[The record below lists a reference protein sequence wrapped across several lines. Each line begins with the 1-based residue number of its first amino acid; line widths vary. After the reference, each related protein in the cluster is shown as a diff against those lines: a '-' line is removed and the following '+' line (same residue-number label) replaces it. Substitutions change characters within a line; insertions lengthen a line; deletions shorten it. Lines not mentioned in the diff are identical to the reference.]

1 MDHHGFLNS
10 YNMLRNCLILFF
22 NITFVFSQNLYD
34 NLNSYEKKWVDSVYS
49 SLTTEEKV
57 AQLFVNW
64 VSPEQSNFDEVK
76 KLVVEDKIGGL
87 IFSIGTTKSH
97 IEWLNKFQSL
107 AKTPLLISMDAEWG
121 PSQRLSDVFAHPW
134 NMTLGAIQDDN
145 LVREISKRMA
155 EQNKSLGVHFNF
167 SPSVD
172 VNNNSKNPIIGNR
185 SFGEDPK
192 NVYNKAKAYIQGHK
206 DVGVYTSIKHFPG
219 HGDTDKDSH
228 KTLPVINGNMKRLN
242 NVELFPFKKLIEDG
256 LAESVML
263 AHLSVPAIDKKYPS
277 SLSSKTVDK
286 LLRDEY
292 NFNGITVTDALDMKG
307 VLQDPTI
314 NVDLRAFEVGNDILL
329 MSTNVSSGVKLITE
343 SYNKGRITESRLSK
357 SVKKILSL
365 KAKSGLNYYREITPE
380 NILEKVNTP
389 KDSLLYSKA
398 MESAITLVK
407 NSKETLPLSTNKK
420 YLHVPMGK
428 NKNSK
433 YLTNKM
439 AMYVDVEEFKGE
451 DYLSIHKKTDYDA
464 IIISYHGSS
473 SSPYASNIIP
483 EDIVSEID
491 NISKSNNV
499 ILNLFLNPYS
509 LNSFKSIDNYDSIII
524 SYQNNM
530 ISQEIAADLMF
541 GVRSFKGKI
550 PVSNNFF
557 NVNHGLT
564 FDKKEI
570 LGFSRP
576 AYEGFDS
583 KKLQYLDSIATR
595 SIDSMIAPGIQMLVS
610 KNGKVIYN
618 KSFGYHTYEK
628 IVKLENNHVFDLS
641 SITKIIATMPL
652 VLQEY
657 DKGGLRLDTKL
668 HELFPKKRLKDKSQI
683 PLKEMLSHYARLRPW
698 IPFYEETLN
707 KREKPKS
714 RFYKTNSK
722 SSFSTP
728 VSENLY
734 LKTNYREK
742 IFKSII
748 NSELREDL
756 EYKYSDLPFYFLKF
770 WFEDKY
776 NKPLNIL
783 ANERIF
789 NPLGLK
795 RTMFN
800 PHENLNINEIVP
812 SEKDNFFRYS
822 KLQGYVH
829 DEGAAMLG
837 GVSGHA
843 GLFSNSYEVA
853 IVLQA
858 MIQKGIYDNLKLFSK
873 DSFDKFNFCYFCD
886 KNNRSGVGFDKP
898 QIEGKHG
905 STFGGVSTESFG
917 HYGYTGSMAWA
928 DPDKNIIFI
937 FLSNRTYP
945 TRENTLL
952 QTSNT
957 RTRSQEIVY
966 KSLID
971 SK

>member
-1 MDHHGFLNS
+1 
-10 YNMLRNCLILFF
+10 MLRNFFIILF
-22 NITFVFSQNLYD
+22 NVSFVFSQNLYE
-34 NLNSYEKKWVDSVYS
+34 NLDLLEKEWVDSVYS

-57 AQLFVNW
+57 SQLFVNW
-64 VSPEQSNFDEVK
+64 VSPEQSNFEEVK

-97 IEWLNKFQSL
+97 VEWLNKFQSL
-107 AKTPLLISMDAEWG
+107 SKTPLLISMDAEWG
-121 PSQRLSDVFAHPW
+121 PAQRLSDVFAHPW
-134 NMTLGAIQDDN
+134 NMTLGAIQDDS

-155 EQNKSLGVHFNF
+155 KQNKALGVHFNF

-185 SFGEDPK
+185 SFGEDPN

-228 KTLPVINGNMKRLN
+228 KTLPVISGNMKRLN
-242 NVELFPFKKLIEDG
+242 NVELFPFKRLIDDG

-263 AHLSVPAIDKKYPS
+263 AHLSVPAIDKNYPS
-277 SLSSKTVDK
+277 SLSSKTVSK
-286 LLRDEY
+286 LLREKY
-292 NFNGITVTDALDMKG
+292 NFSGITVTDALDMKG
-307 VLQDPTI
+307 VLQDPNI
-314 NVDLRAFEVGNDILL
+314 NVDLRAFEVGNDIIL
-329 MSTNVSSGVKLITE
+329 MSTNVSLGVKVITD
-343 SYNKGRITESRLSK
+343 SYNRGRISEARLSN

-365 KAKSGLNYYREITPE
+365 KAKSGLDNYKEIVPK

-407 NSKETLPLSTNKK
+407 NSDQILPLSTNKK
-420 YLHVPMGK
+420 YLHVSFGK
-428 NKNSK
+428 TKNSE

-439 AMYVDVEEFKGE
+439 NLYVDIEKFEND
-451 DYLSIHKKTDYDA
+451 DYSSIYNKIDYDA

-483 EDIVSEID
+483 NEIVSEIN

-499 ILNLFLNPYS
+499 ILNFFLNPYS
-509 LNSFKSIDNYDSIII
+509 LNSFKSIDNFESIII

-541 GVRSFKGKI
+541 GSRSFKGKT

-557 NVNHGLT
+557 KVNHGLT
-564 FDKKEI
+564 YEKKEI

-583 KKLQYLDSIATR
+583 RKLQYLDSIAIR
-595 SIDSMIAPGIQMLVS
+595 SIDSMIAPAIQMLVS

-628 IVKLENNHVFDLS
+628 KVKLENSHVFDLS

-657 DKGGLRLDTKL
+657 DKGELNLKTKL
-668 HELFPKKRLKDKSQI
+668 SELFPNKRLKDKAQI
-683 PLKEMLSHYARLRPW
+683 PLREMLSHYARLRPW
-698 IPFYEETLN
+698 IPFYEETLDR
-707 KREKPKS
+707 KEKPKS
-714 RFYKTNSK
+714 RFYKSNSK

-748 NSELREDL
+748 NSELRDDL

-776 NKPLNIL
+776 NTPLNIL
-783 ANERIF
+783 ANQRIF
-789 NPLGLK
+789 KRLGLK

-800 PHENLNINEIVP
+800 PHEKISLNEIVP
-812 SEKDNFFRYS
+812 SEKDDFFRYS
-822 KLQGYVH
+822 KLHGYVH

-837 GVSGHA
+837 GISGHA

-858 MIQKGIYDNLKLFSK
+858 MIQKGVYDNLTLFSNE
-873 DSFDKFNFCYFCD
+873 SFDKFNFCYFCEND
-886 KNNRSGVGFDKP
+886 NRSGVGFDKP

-905 STFGGVSTESFG
+905 STFGGVSKKSFG

-928 DPDKNIIFI
+928 DPEEDLIFI

>member
-1 MDHHGFLNS
+1 
-10 YNMLRNCLILFF
+10 MLRNFLIFLF
-22 NITFVFSQNLYD
+22 NITFVFSQNIYD
-34 NLNSYEKKWVDSVYS
+34 NLSPPEKKWVDSVYS

-87 IFSIGTTKSH
+87 IFSIGTTKTH
-97 IEWLNKFQSL
+97 IDWLNKFQSF

-134 NMTLGAIQDDN
+134 NMTLGAIQDDS
-145 LVREISKRMA
+145 LVRDISKRIA
-155 EQNKSLGVHFNF
+155 EQNKELGVHINF

-185 SFGEDPK
+185 SFGEDPI
-192 NVYNKAKAYIQGHK
+192 NVYKKAKAYIHGHK

-228 KTLPVINGNMKRLN
+228 KTLPVISGNMKRLN
-242 NVELFPFKKLIEDG
+242 SIELFPFKKLIEDG
-256 LAESVML
+256 LAESIML
-263 AHLSVPAIDKKYPS
+263 AHLNVPAIDKNYPS
-277 SLSSKTVDK
+277 SLSSKTVNK
-286 LLRDEY
+286 LLREKY
-292 NFNGITVTDALDMKG
+292 NFNGIIVTDALDMKG
-307 VLQDPTI
+307 VLQEPNL
-314 NVDLRAFEVGNDILL
+314 NVDLRAFQVGNDILL
-329 MSTNVSSGVKLITE
+329 MSTSVSSGVKVITE
-343 SYNKGRITESRLSK
+343 SYNKGRISEARLSK

-365 KAKSGLNYYREITPE
+365 KAKSGLNNYKEIISK

-407 NSKETLPLSTNKK
+407 NNDEILPLSTNKK
-420 YLHVPMGK
+420 YLHVSFGK
-428 NKNSK
+428 NKNSE

-439 AMYVDVEEFKGE
+439 DLYVDIEKFESD
-451 DYLSIHKKTDYDA
+451 DYSSIYNKTDYDA

-483 EDIVSEID
+483 DKIVGEIE
-491 NISKSNNV
+491 NISKFNNV

-509 LNSFKSIDNYDSIII
+509 LNSFKSIDNFESIII

-530 ISQEIAADLMF
+530 ISQEISADLMF

-550 PVSNNFF
+550 PVSNNFYK
-557 NVNHGLT
+557 VKHGLA

-576 AYEGFDS
+576 VYEGFNS
-583 KKLQYLDSIATR
+583 KKLSFLDSIALR
-595 SIDSMIAPGIQMLVS
+595 SIDSMIAPAIQMLVS
-610 KNGKVIYN
+610 KNGKVVYN
-618 KSFGYHTYEK
+618 KSFGHHTYQK
-628 IVKLENNHVFDLS
+628 KVKLENDHVFDLS

-657 DKGGLRLDTKL
+657 DKGELKLNTKL
-668 HELFPKKRLKDKSQI
+668 SELFPNKRLKDKGQI

-698 IPFYEETLN
+698 IPFYEETLDS
-707 KREKPKS
+707 KEKPKS
-714 RFYKTNSK
+714 RFYKSNSK

-728 VSENLY
+728 VSENLF

-776 NKPLNIL
+776 NIPLNVL
-783 ANERIF
+783 ANDRVF
-789 NPLGLK
+789 KRLGLK

-800 PHENLNINEIVP
+800 PHKKISLDEIVP
-812 SEKDNFFRYS
+812 SERDDFFRYS
-822 KLQGYVH
+822 KLHGYVH

-837 GVSGHA
+837 GISGHA

-858 MIQKGIYDNLKLFSK
+858 MIQKGMYDNLTLFSNE
-873 DSFDKFNFCYFCD
+873 SFEKFNFCYFCED
-886 KNNRSGVGFDKP
+886 DNRSGVGFDKP
-898 QIEGKHG
+898 QIEGKHA
-905 STFGGVSTESFG
+905 STFGGVSKESFG

-928 DPDKNIIFI
+928 DPEEDLIFI

-966 KSLID
+966 KSIID

>member
-1 MDHHGFLNS
+1 
-10 YNMLRNCLILFF
+10 MLRNFFIILF
-22 NITFVFSQNLYD
+22 NVSFVFSQNLYE
-34 NLNSYEKKWVDSVYS
+34 NLDLLEKEWVDSVYS

-57 AQLFVNW
+57 SQLFVNW

-97 IEWLNKFQSL
+97 VEWLNKFQSL

-121 PSQRLSDVFAHPW
+121 PAQRLSDVFAHPW
-134 NMTLGAIQDDN
+134 NMTLGAIQDDS

-155 EQNKSLGVHFNF
+155 KQNKALGVHFNF

-185 SFGEDPK
+185 SFGEDPN

-228 KTLPVINGNMKRLN
+228 KTLPVISGNMKRLN
-242 NVELFPFKKLIEDG
+242 NVELFPFKRLIDDG

-263 AHLSVPAIDKKYPS
+263 AHLSVPAIDKNYPS
-277 SLSSKTVDK
+277 SLSSKTVSK
-286 LLRDEY
+286 LLREKY
-292 NFNGITVTDALDMKG
+292 NFSGITVTDALDMKG
-307 VLQDPTI
+307 VLQDPNI
-314 NVDLRAFEVGNDILL
+314 NVDLRAFEVGNDIIL
-329 MSTNVSSGVKLITE
+329 MSTNVSLGVKVITD
-343 SYNKGRITESRLSK
+343 SYNRGRISETRLSN

-365 KAKSGLNYYREITPE
+365 KAKSGLDNYKEIAPK

-407 NSKETLPLSTNKK
+407 NSDQILPLSTNKK
-420 YLHVPMGK
+420 YLHVSFGK
-428 NKNSK
+428 TTKSE

-439 AMYVDVEEFKGE
+439 NLYVDIEKFESD
-451 DYLSIHKKTDYDA
+451 DYSSIYNKTDYDA

-483 EDIVSEID
+483 NEIVSEIN

-509 LNSFKSIDNYDSIII
+509 LNSFKSIDNFESIII

-541 GVRSFKGKI
+541 GSRSFKGKTPI
-550 PVSNNFF
+550 SNNFF
-557 NVNHGLT
+557 QVNHGLT
-564 FDKKEI
+564 YDKKEI

-583 KKLQYLDSIATR
+583 RKLQYLDSIAIR
-595 SIDSMIAPGIQMLVS
+595 SIDSMIAPAIQMLVS

-628 IVKLENNHVFDLS
+628 KVKLENSHVFDLS

-657 DKGGLRLDTKL
+657 DKGELNLKTKL
-668 HELFPKKRLKDKSQI
+668 SELFPNKRLKDKAQI
-683 PLKEMLSHYARLRPW
+683 PLREMLSHYARLRPW
-698 IPFYEETLN
+698 IPFYEETLDR
-707 KREKPKS
+707 KEKPKS
-714 RFYKTNSK
+714 RFYKSNSK

-734 LKTNYREK
+734 LRTNYREK

-748 NSELREDL
+748 NSELRDDL

-776 NKPLNIL
+776 NTPLNIL
-783 ANERIF
+783 ANQRIF
-789 NPLGLK
+789 KRLGLK

-800 PHENLNINEIVP
+800 PHEKISLNEIVP
-812 SEKDNFFRYS
+812 SEKDDFFRYS
-822 KLQGYVH
+822 KLHGYVH

-837 GVSGHA
+837 GISGHA

-858 MIQKGIYDNLKLFSK
+858 MIQKGVYDNLTLFSNE
-873 DSFDKFNFCYFCD
+873 SFDKFNFCYFCEND
-886 KNNRSGVGFDKP
+886 NRSGVGFDKP

-905 STFGGVSTESFG
+905 STFGGVSKKSFG

-928 DPDKNIIFI
+928 DPEEDLIFI

>member
-1 MDHHGFLNS
+1 
-10 YNMLRNCLILFF
+10 MLRNFFIILF
-22 NITFVFSQNLYD
+22 NVSFVFSQNLYE
-34 NLNSYEKKWVDSVYS
+34 NLDLLEKQWVDSVYS
-49 SLTTEEKV
+49 SLTPEEKV
-57 AQLFVNW
+57 SQLFVNW

-97 IEWLNKFQSL
+97 VEWLNKFQSL

-121 PSQRLSDVFAHPW
+121 PAQRLSNVFAHPW
-134 NMTLGAIQDDN
+134 NMTLGAIQDDS

-155 EQNKSLGVHFNF
+155 EQNKALGVHFNF

-185 SFGEDPK
+185 SFGEDPN

-228 KTLPVINGNMKRLN
+228 KTLPVISGNMKRLN
-242 NVELFPFKKLIEDG
+242 NVELFPFKRLIDDG

-263 AHLSVPAIDKKYPS
+263 AHLSVPAIDKNYPS
-277 SLSSKTVDK
+277 SLSSKTVSK
-286 LLRDEY
+286 LLREKY

-307 VLQDPTI
+307 VLQDPNI

-329 MSTNVSSGVKLITE
+329 MSTNVSLGVKVITD
-343 SYNKGRITESRLSK
+343 SYNRGRISETRLSK

-365 KAKSGLNYYREITPE
+365 KAKSGLDNYKEIIPK

-407 NSKETLPLSTNKK
+407 NADQILPLSTNKK
-420 YLHVPMGK
+420 YLHVSFGK
-428 NKNSK
+428 TKNSE

-439 AMYVDVEEFKGE
+439 NLYVDIEKFESD
-451 DYLSIHKKTDYDA
+451 DYSSIYNKTDYDA

-483 EDIVSEID
+483 DDIVSEIN

-509 LNSFKSIDNYDSIII
+509 LNSFKSIDNFESIII

-541 GVRSFKGKI
+541 GSRSFKGKT

-557 NVNHGLT
+557 KVNHGLT
-564 FDKKEI
+564 YDKKEI

-583 KKLQYLDSIATR
+583 RKLQYLDSIAIR
-595 SIDSMIAPGIQMLVS
+595 SIDSMIAPAIQMLVS

-628 IVKLENNHVFDLS
+628 KVKLENSHVFDLS

-657 DKGGLRLDTKL
+657 DKGELNLKTKL
-668 HELFPKKRLKDKSQI
+668 SELFPNKRLKDKAQI
-683 PLKEMLSHYARLRPW
+683 PLREMLSHYARLRPW
-698 IPFYEETLN
+698 IPFYEETLDR
-707 KREKPKS
+707 KEKPKS
-714 RFYKTNSK
+714 RFYKSNSK

-734 LKTNYREK
+734 LRTNYREK

-748 NSELREDL
+748 NSDLRDNL

-776 NKPLNIL
+776 NIPLNIL
-783 ANERIF
+783 ANQRIF
-789 NPLGLK
+789 KRLGLK

-800 PHENLNINEIVP
+800 PHEKISLNEIVP
-812 SEKDNFFRYS
+812 SERDDFFRYS
-822 KLQGYVH
+822 KLHGYVH

-837 GVSGHA
+837 GISGHA

-858 MIQKGIYDNLKLFSK
+858 MIQKGVYDNLTLFSNE
-873 DSFDKFNFCYFCD
+873 SFDKFNFCYFCEND
-886 KNNRSGVGFDKP
+886 NRSGVGFDKP

-905 STFGGVSTESFG
+905 STFGGVSKKSFG

-928 DPDKNIIFI
+928 DPEEDLIFI

-971 SK
+971 SE

>member
-1 MDHHGFLNS
+1 
-10 YNMLRNCLILFF
+10 MLRNFFIILF
-22 NITFVFSQNLYD
+22 NVSFVFSQNLYE
-34 NLNSYEKKWVDSVYS
+34 NLDLLEKQWVDSVYS
-49 SLTTEEKV
+49 SLTPEEKV
-57 AQLFVNW
+57 SQLFVNW

-97 IEWLNKFQSL
+97 VEWLNKFQSL

-121 PSQRLSDVFAHPW
+121 PAQRLSNVFAHPW
-134 NMTLGAIQDDN
+134 NMTLGAIQDDS

-155 EQNKSLGVHFNF
+155 EQNKALGVHFNF

-185 SFGEDPK
+185 SFGEDPN

-228 KTLPVINGNMKRLN
+228 KTLPVISGNMKRLN
-242 NVELFPFKKLIEDG
+242 NVELFPFKRLIDDG

-263 AHLSVPAIDKKYPS
+263 AHLSVPAIDKNYPS
-277 SLSSKTVDK
+277 SLSSKTVSK
-286 LLRDEY
+286 LLREKY

-307 VLQDPTI
+307 VLQDPNI

-329 MSTNVSSGVKLITE
+329 MSTNVSLGVKVITD
-343 SYNKGRITESRLSK
+343 SYNRGRISETRLSK

-365 KAKSGLNYYREITPE
+365 KAKSGLDNYKEIIPK

-407 NSKETLPLSTNKK
+407 NADQILPLSTNKK
-420 YLHVPMGK
+420 YLHVSFGK
-428 NKNSK
+428 TKNSE

-439 AMYVDVEEFKGE
+439 NLYVDIEKFESD
-451 DYLSIHKKTDYDA
+451 DYSSIFNKTDYDA

-483 EDIVSEID
+483 DDIVSEIN

-509 LNSFKSIDNYDSIII
+509 LNSFKSIDNFESIII

-541 GVRSFKGKI
+541 GSRSFKGKT

-557 NVNHGLT
+557 KVNHGLT
-564 FDKKEI
+564 YDKKEI

-583 KKLQYLDSIATR
+583 RKLQYLDSIAIR
-595 SIDSMIAPGIQMLVS
+595 SIDSMIAPAIQMLVS

-628 IVKLENNHVFDLS
+628 KVKLENSHVFDLS

-657 DKGGLRLDTKL
+657 DKGELNLKTKL
-668 HELFPKKRLKDKSQI
+668 SELFPNKRLKDKAQI
-683 PLKEMLSHYARLRPW
+683 PLREMLSHYARLRPW
-698 IPFYEETLN
+698 IPFYEETLDR
-707 KREKPKS
+707 KEKPKS
-714 RFYKTNSK
+714 RFYKSNSK

-734 LKTNYREK
+734 LRTNYREK

-748 NSELREDL
+748 NSDLRDNL

-776 NKPLNIL
+776 NTPLNIL
-783 ANERIF
+783 ANQRIF
-789 NPLGLK
+789 KRLGLK

-800 PHENLNINEIVP
+800 PHEKISLNEIVP
-812 SEKDNFFRYS
+812 SERDDFFRYS
-822 KLQGYVH
+822 KLHGYVH

-837 GVSGHA
+837 GISGHA

-858 MIQKGIYDNLKLFSK
+858 MIQKGVYDNLTLFSNE
-873 DSFDKFNFCYFCD
+873 SFDKFNFCYFCEND
-886 KNNRSGVGFDKP
+886 NRSGVGFDKP

-905 STFGGVSTESFG
+905 STFGGVSKKSFG

-928 DPDKNIIFI
+928 DPEEDLIFI

-971 SK
+971 SE

>member
-1 MDHHGFLNS
+1 MSRNFL
-10 YNMLRNCLILFF
+10 IFFF
-22 NITFVFSQNLYD
+22 NITFVFSQSLYD
-34 NLNSYEKKWVDSVYS
+34 NLNLPEKKWVDSVYS

-64 VSPEQSNFDEVK
+64 VSPEQSNFDEIK

-87 IFSIGTTKSH
+87 LFSIGTTKSH
-97 IEWLNKFQSL
+97 VEWLNKFQSL

-121 PSQRLSDVFAHPW
+121 PAQRISDVFAHPW
-134 NMTLGAIQDDN
+134 NMTLGAIQDDS
-145 LVREISKRMA
+145 LVTEISKRMA
-155 EQNKSLGVHFNF
+155 KQNKALGVHINF

-185 SFGEDPK
+185 SFGEDPI
-192 NVYNKAKAYIQGHK
+192 NVYRKARAYIQGHK

-228 KTLPVINGNMKRLN
+228 KTLPVISGNMKRLN
-242 NVELFPFKKLIEDG
+242 NVELFPFKKLIEDKY
-256 LAESVML
+256 AESVML

-277 SLSSKTVDK
+277 SLSFKTVGK
-286 LLRDEY
+286 LLREEY
-292 NFNGITVTDALDMKG
+292 SFEGITVTDALDMKG

-314 NVDLRAFEVGNDILL
+314 NVDLRAFEVGNDIIL
-329 MSTNVSSGVKLITE
+329 MSTNVSLGVKLITD
-343 SYNKGRITESRLSK
+343 SYNRGKISEERLSK

-365 KAKSGLNYYREITPE
+365 KVRSGLQHYKEITPKK
-380 NILEKVNTP
+380 ILEKINTP

-407 NSKETLPLSTNKK
+407 NSKEIMPLSKNKK
-420 YLHVPMGK
+420 YLHVSFGK
-428 NKNSK
+428 NKNSE
-433 YLTNKM
+433 YFTNKM
-439 AMYVDVEEFKGE
+439 AMYVDVEKFNGD
-451 DYLSIHKKTDYDA
+451 DYTSIHKKTDYDA
-464 IIISYHGSS
+464 IIITYHGSS
-473 SSPYASNIIP
+473 ISPYASNIIP
-483 EDIVSEID
+483 GDVVRNID

-509 LNSFKSIDNYDSIII
+509 LNSFESIDNFESIII

-541 GVRSFKGKI
+541 GARSFKGKI

-557 NVNHGLT
+557 KVNHGLT
-564 FDKKEI
+564 YDKKEI

-583 KKLQYLDSIATR
+583 RKLQYLDSIAIR
-595 SIDSMIAPGIQMLVS
+595 SIDSMIAPAIQMLVS

-628 IVKLENNHVFDLS
+628 KVKLENTHVFDLS

-657 DKGGLRLDTKL
+657 DKGELNLKTNL
-668 HELFPKKRLKDKSQI
+668 SELFPNKRLKDKAKI

-698 IPFYEETLN
+698 IPFYEETLDR
-707 KREKPKS
+707 KEKPKS
-714 RFYKTNSK
+714 RFYKRNSK
-722 SSFSTP
+722 TSFSTP
-728 VSENLY
+728 VSENLF

-748 NSELREDL
+748 NSELREEL

-783 ANERIF
+783 AKERIF
-789 NPLGLK
+789 NRLDLK

-800 PHENLNINEIVP
+800 PHDKINIDEIVP
-812 SEKDNFFRYS
+812 SERDDFFRYS

-837 GVSGHA
+837 GISGHA

-853 IVLQA
+853 VVLQA
-858 MIQKGIYDNLKLFSK
+858 MIQKGEYNDLKLFSQ

-886 KNNRSGVGFDKP
+886 EDNRSGVGFDKP

-905 STFGGVSTESFG
+905 STFGGVSSKSFG

-966 KSLID
+966 KSLIG
-971 SK
+971 SE

>member
-1 MDHHGFLNS
+1 M
-10 YNMLRNCLILFF
+10 
-22 NITFVFSQNLYD
+22 TFVFSQNIYN
-34 NLNSYEKKWVDSVYS
+34 NLNTSEKKWVDSVYI
-49 SLTTEEKV
+49 SLSTEEKV

-64 VSPEQSNFDEVK
+64 VSPEQSNFDEIK

-87 IFSIGTTKSH
+87 LFSIGTTKSH
-97 IEWLNKFQSL
+97 LEWLNKFQSI

-134 NMTLGAIQDDN
+134 NMTLGAIQNDS
-145 LVREISKRMA
+145 LVRDISKRIA
-155 EQNKSLGVHFNF
+155 EQNKALGIHFNF

-185 SFGEDPK
+185 SFGEDPL

-206 DVGVYTSIKHFPG
+206 EVGVYTSIKHFPG

-228 KTLPVINGNMKRLN
+228 KTLPLISGNMKRLN

-263 AHLSVPAIDKKYPS
+263 AHLSVPSIDKKYPS
-277 SLSSKTVDK
+277 SLSHKTVGN
-286 LLRDEY
+286 LLRGEY
-292 NFNGITVTDALDMKG
+292 SYEGITVTDALDMKG
-307 VLQDPTI
+307 VLQNPSI

-329 MSTNVSSGVKLITE
+329 MSTNVSLGVKLIVD
-343 SYNKGRITESRLSK
+343 SYYAGNISEERLSK

-365 KAKSGLNYYREITPE
+365 KAKSGLHNYKEIKTK

-398 MESAITLVK
+398 IESAITLIK
-407 NSKETLPLSTNKK
+407 NTKEAMPLSANKK
-420 YLHVPMGK
+420 YLHVSFGK
-428 NKNSK
+428 NNNSE
-433 YLTNKM
+433 YFTNKM
-439 AMYVDVEEFKGE
+439 GMYVDIEKFNSD
-451 DYLSIHKKTDYDA
+451 DYSLLHKKTNYDA
-464 IIISYHGSS
+464 IIITYHGSS

-483 EDIVSEID
+483 DDVVDKID
-491 NISKSNNV
+491 NISKTNNV

-509 LNSFKSIDNYDSIII
+509 LNSFTSIDNFESIII

-530 ISQEIAADLMF
+530 ISQEISADLMF
-541 GVRSFKGKI
+541 GVRTFKGRI

-564 FDKKEI
+564 FTKKQI

-576 AYEGFDS
+576 AYEGFNS
-583 KKLQYLDSIATR
+583 RKLQYLDSIAIR

-628 IVKLENNHVFDLS
+628 KVKLENSHVFDLS

-657 DKGGLRLDTKL
+657 DKGELNLNTKL
-668 HELFPKKRLKDKSQI
+668 SDLFPKKRLKDKAQI
-683 PLKEMLSHYARLRPW
+683 PLREMLSHYARLRPW
-698 IPFYEETLN
+698 IPFYEETLDR
-707 KREKPKS
+707 KEKPKS
-714 RFYKTNSK
+714 RFYKRNSK
-722 SSFSTP
+722 SSYSTL

-748 NSELREDL
+748 NSELREEL

-783 ANERIF
+783 ANDRIF
-789 NPLGLK
+789 KRLGLK

-800 PHENLNINEIVP
+800 PIDKINLNEIVP
-812 SEKDNFFRYS
+812 SERDDFFRHS

-837 GVSGHA
+837 GISGHA

-858 MIQKGIYDNLKLFSK
+858 MIQKGKYDNLKLFSQ

-905 STFGGVSTESFG
+905 STFGGVSLKSFG

-928 DPDKNIIFI
+928 DPDKDLIFI

-945 TRENTLL
+945 TRKNTLL

-971 SK
+971 FK

>member
-1 MDHHGFLNS
+1 
-10 YNMLRNCLILFF
+10 MLRNFFIILF
-22 NITFVFSQNLYD
+22 NVTFVFSQNLYE
-34 NLNSYEKKWVDSVYS
+34 NLDLPEKKWVDSVYS

-57 AQLFVNW
+57 SQLFVNW

-97 IEWLNKFQSL
+97 IDWLNKFQSL

-121 PSQRLSDVFAHPW
+121 PAQRLSDVFAHPW
-134 NMTLGAIQDDN
+134 NMTLGAIQDN
-145 LVREISKRMA
+145 SLVREISKRMA
-155 EQNKSLGVHFNF
+155 EQNQALGVHFNF

-185 SFGEDPK
+185 SFGENPF

-228 KTLPVINGNMKRLN
+228 KTLPIINGNMNRLN
-242 NVELFPFKKLIEDG
+242 NVELFPFKKLIDDG

-263 AHLSVPAIDKKYPS
+263 AHLSVPAIDKNYPS
-277 SLSSKTVDK
+277 SLSSKTVSK
-286 LLRDEY
+286 LLREKY
-292 NFNGITVTDALDMKG
+292 NFSGITVTDALDMKG
-307 VLQDPTI
+307 VLQDPNI

-329 MSTNVSSGVKLITE
+329 MSTSVSSGVKVITD
-343 SYNKGRITESRLSK
+343 SYNKGRISEARLSR

-365 KAKSGLNYYREITPE
+365 KAKSGLNNYKQIIPK

-407 NSKETLPLSTNKK
+407 NNDEILPLSTNKK
-420 YLHVPMGK
+420 YLHVSFGQ
-428 NKNSK
+428 NSNSE

-439 AMYVDVEEFKGE
+439 DMYVDIKRFESD
-451 DYLSIHKKTDYDA
+451 DYSSIYNKTDYDA

-483 EDIVSEID
+483 DDIVGKID

-509 LNSFKSIDNYDSIII
+509 LNSFESINNFESIII

-550 PVSNNFF
+550 PVSNDFF
-557 NVNHGLT
+557 KVNHGLT
-564 FDKKEI
+564 FDKKDI

-576 AYEGFDS
+576 VYEGLDS
-583 KKLQYLDSIATR
+583 KKLSFLDSIALS
-595 SIDSMIAPGIQMLVS
+595 SIDSMIAPAIQMLVS

-628 IVKLENNHVFDLS
+628 KVKLENDHVFDLS

-657 DKGGLRLDTKL
+657 DKGELKLSTKL
-668 HELFPKKRLKDKSQI
+668 SELFPDKRLKDKAQI

-698 IPFYEETLN
+698 IPFYEETLDR
-707 KREKPKS
+707 KEKPKS
-714 RFYKTNSK
+714 RFYKSNSK

-728 VSENLY
+728 VSENLF

-748 NSELREDL
+748 NSELRDDL

-776 NKPLNIL
+776 NIPLNTL

-789 NPLGLK
+789 KRLNLK

-800 PHENLNINEIVP
+800 PHEKISLDQIVP
-812 SEKDNFFRYS
+812 SERDDFFRYS
-822 KLQGYVH
+822 KLHGYVH

-837 GVSGHA
+837 GISGHA

-858 MIQKGIYDNLKLFSK
+858 MIQRGMYNNLTLFSRE
-873 DSFDKFNFCYFCD
+873 SFDKFNFCYFCEND
-886 KNNRSGVGFDKP
+886 NRSGVGFDKP

-905 STFGGVSTESFG
+905 STFGGVSKESFG

-928 DPDKNIIFI
+928 DPKEDLIFI

-966 KSLID
+966 KSIID